1 MIRAGSGGA
10 QVERPMNIFIVK
22 IRQLRSLLRARICR
36 RLAATLGVLLIA
48 FAALAATTAVKHAPV
63 PPVHSA
69 GGNLMLVPGWPGLA
83 PVLY

>member
-1 MIRAGSGGA
+1 
-10 QVERPMNIFIVK
+10 MNAFVTK
-22 IRQLRSLLRARICR
+22 MRRLRSLLSARASR

-48 FAALAATTAVKHAPV
+48 FAALAATTAVKQTPV

>member
-1 MIRAGSGGA
+1 
-10 QVERPMNIFIVK
+10 MNAFVTK
-22 IRQLRSLLRARICR
+22 MRRLRSLLGARASR

-48 FAALAATTAVKHAPV
+48 FAALAATTAVKHTPV